1 MPVVYLVV
9 TAVALTTTVFALQ
22 NATEV
27 TVKFLAW
34 KIESAPLAAVI
45 LISVAAGALVVSL
58 IGAVQRWKLRAQIR
72 DLQSRLRTLEQPL
85 KPER

>member
-1 MPVVYLVV
+1 MPFVYVAV
-9 TAVALTTTVFALQ
+9 TAIALATTVFALQ

-45 LISVAAGALVVSL
+45 LISGAVGALVVSL
-58 IGAVQRWKLRAQIR
+58 IGAVQRWKLRTQIR
-72 DLQSRLRTLEQPL
+72 DLQSRLRALESP